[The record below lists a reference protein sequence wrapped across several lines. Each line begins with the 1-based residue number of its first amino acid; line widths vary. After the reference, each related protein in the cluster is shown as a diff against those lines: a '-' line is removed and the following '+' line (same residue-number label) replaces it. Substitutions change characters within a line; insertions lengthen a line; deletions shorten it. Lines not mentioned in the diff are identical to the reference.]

1 MDMFV
6 LVVNAGLGKRRSVFF
21 LFMVVLLGDAVLV
34 VHVHF
39 RNNDDWLRHMNN
51 FSDNDGDMFNL
62 SLFDFDGCVC
72 LDCSLE
78 LAVGLCDVFVCA
90 FNLLLLILDHA
101 GILLFE
107 INTNLV
113 VYE

>member
-21 LFMVVLLGDAVLV
+21 LFTVVLLGDTVLV
-34 VHVHF
+34 VHVYF
-39 RNNDDWLRHMNN
+39 RSNDDWLRHVNN
-51 FSDNDGDMFNL
+51 FSDNNGDMLNL
-62 SLFDFDGCVC
+62 SLLDFDGCVC

-90 FNLLLLILDHA
+90 LNLLLLILNHA
-101 GILLFE
+101 CILFFE

-113 VYE
+113 VDE

>member
-6 LVVNAGLGKRRSVFF
+6 LVVNAGLGKRRSVIF
-21 LFMVVLLGDAVLV
+21 LLMVVLLGDAVLV

-51 FSDNDGDMFNL
+51 FSDNDGGRFNL

-78 LAVGLCDVFVCA
+78 LAVGFCDVFVCA
-90 FNLLLLILDHA
+90 LNLLLLILNHA

-113 VYE
+113 VDE

>member
-6 LVVNAGLGKRRSVFF
+6 FVVNAGFGKRRSVFF

-34 VHVHF
+34 VYVHF

-51 FSDNDGDMFNL
+51 FSDNDGDMLNL

-78 LAVGLCDVFVCA
+78 LAVGLGDVFVCA
-90 FNLLLLILDHA
+90 LNLLLLILNHA

-107 INTNLV
+107 INTDLV
-113 VYE
+113 VNE